1 MTGALLKKMLRH
13 AGKAAAGVLSA
24 ALLAKLGL
32 PALGAL
38 VILAV
43 LVMAVVCWVISSGDR
58 SERASRMLLA
68 GRGNASCLGPLAH
81 CAIAACA
88 RAAPLAVAPAAPRPG
103 RWCMRELIPGW

>member
-24 ALLAKLGL
+24 PLLAKLGL
-32 PALGAL
+32 LALGAL

-68 GRGNASCLGPLAH
+68 GRGDASCLGPSPT
-81 CAIAACA
+81 
-88 RAAPLAVAPAAPRPG
+88 APLLPAPRP
-103 RWCMRELIPGW
+103 RRLPWRRPRPGPGAGACES